1 MPVYLVRKEPYGAD
15 IVKRLMR
22 ETIASGSVMFSPH
35 ANRELA
41 VDGLT
46 LEDAL
51 NTIKGGAVQPGEWEN
66 GSWRYQVRTRRL
78 CVVVAFAPG
87 RLVVVTAWREKPK

>member
-1 MPVYLVRKEPYGAD
+1 
-15 IVKRLMR
+15 MR

-51 NTIKGGAVQPGEWEN
+51 NTIKGGVVQPGEWEN
-66 GSWRYQVRTRRL
+66 KSWRYRVRTRRM
-78 CVVVAFAPG
+78 CAVVAFAPG
-87 RLVVVTAWREKPK
+87 MLVVVTVWRERSK